1 MGESCQDAGT
11 GKASLSRIQEL
22 RKHPQELTNKYI
34 KLRGFCMA
42 EEPMQGRDS
51 SGVGRNSASYSSN
64 SELISRICK
73 ELTCKSEAV
82 CHP

>member
-11 GKASLSRIQEL
+11 GEASLSRIQEL
-22 RKHPQELTNKYI
+22 TNKCI

-42 EEPMQGRDS
+42 EEPVQGRDS
-51 SGVGRNSASYSSN
+51 SGVGRNHASYSSN
-64 SELISRICK
+64 SKLISRICK